1 MAGYDTTATALAG
14 VTYLLATNTR
24 AMKKLTQELRDAFSN
39 DEEIGI
45 LSTQNLPYLRA
56 VIDEAL
62 RIYPPGGSGM
72 PREVPEGGETIFGQ
86 YVPAGV
92 SDHKQQRGA
101 VYHHF
106 TSHELADRL
115 LQTVLTIWQYCL
127 YHRDSIFLQPE
138 SFIPER
144 WLGQEEFQADHREAF
159 QPFSYGS
166 RNCLGRQ

>member
-14 VTYLLATNTR
+14 VTYLLATNHH
-24 AMKKLTQELRDAFSN
+24 AMKKLAQELRATFSSE
-39 DEEIGI
+39 EEIGI
-45 LSTQNLPYLRA
+45 LSTQDLPYLRA

-72 PREVPEGGETIFGQ
+72 PREVPEGGDTIFGQ

-92 SDHKQQRGA
+92 SDHEQKRRA
-101 VYHHF
+101 LHRLF
-106 TSHELADRL
+106 SSHKLADRL
-115 LQTVLTIWQYCL
+115 LQTVLTVWQYCL
-127 YHRDSIFLQPE
+127 YHRDSIFLQPQ

-144 WLGQEEFQADHREAF
+144 WLGEEKFQADHKEAF
-159 QPFSYGS
+159 QPFSYGP